1 MRIRPALALA
11 PVVCLLAT
19 APGVLAQSKPP
30 IMPKLGKWEM
40 TQDVAP
46 DQAAS
51 MAGMP
56 PQVLQRI
63 GYDPLKKTITSTLC
77 LSTQS
82 MKEWE
87 DTGRKLREAGN
98 ATCDDPTYSA
108 SGDSMTMA
116 LTCTAPR
123 PLSMRNAYHFNAAR
137 DAYTYES
144 EMTTT
149 VSGKPETRRT
159 RGTARRIGDC

>member
-19 APGVLAQSKPP
+19 APGALAQSIPP

-40 TQDVAP
+40 TEEATPAQV
-46 DQAAS
+46 AS
-51 MAGMP
+51 MAGLP
-56 PQVLQRI
+56 SLVLQNK
-63 GYDPLKKTITSTLC
+63 GYDPVKKTITSILC
-77 LSTQS
+77 LRPQS
-82 MKEWE
+82 VKEE
-87 DTGRKLREAGN
+87 KDAEKLLREAGN
-98 ATCDDPTYSA
+98 AKCDDPVYSA
-108 SGDSMTMA
+108 SGDSMTIDV
-116 LTCTAPR
+116 TCAAPR
-123 PLSMRNAYHFNAAR
+123 PMRMRYAYHFNAAR